1 MTKHLEAARY
11 HRGQADAA
19 HAEAG
24 RPGGNYTQARSDTM
38 NHIRAERSAYEAHAR
53 ETGQQVV
60 YTPIGEPVFRK

>member
-11 HRGQADAA
+11 HRAQAVAA

-24 RPGGNYTQARSDTM
+24 RPGSNYTQARFDTM
-38 NHIRAERSAYEAHAR
+38 HHISAERSAYAAHAR

-60 YTPIGEPVFRK
+60 YTPIGEPVFSK

>member
-1 MTKHLEAARY
+1 MNKHLEVAKY
-11 HRGQADAA
+11 HRSQADAA

-24 RPGGNYTQARSDTM
+24 RAGGNYTQARSDTM
-38 NHIRAERSAYEAHAR
+38 NHIRAEREAHSAYAK